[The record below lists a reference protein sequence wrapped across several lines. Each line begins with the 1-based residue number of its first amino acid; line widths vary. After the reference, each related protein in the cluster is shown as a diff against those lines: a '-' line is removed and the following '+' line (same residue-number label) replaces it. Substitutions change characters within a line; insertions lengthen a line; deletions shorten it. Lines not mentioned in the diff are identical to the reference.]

1 MFRIRNKSAPLAI
14 LAVLGVLVMSCAP
27 AAAPTPAAKQA
38 ATPTKAS
45 ESASPTEA
53 KSAAPT
59 PSPKPAADQPRY
71 GGILN
76 STMNADMPSFDVH
89 QETGIMVQT
98 TVQSAYSGLLQ
109 YKPSEPE
116 KIIGDLAESWEV
128 TPDGAGYTFHL
139 LKGVKFH
146 DGSALT
152 SEDVRYSLQRIID
165 PPKNITSTRKS
176 TLAAIKEVTAPDPDT
191 IKITL
196 SYAQGSF
203 LPMLAV
209 GMIVVYP
216 KKVVEAKG
224 DMKKDIVGA
233 GPFMYKDYSL
243 GSFFEV
249 KKNPNYFVKGL
260 PYLDGLRFYIIR
272 DDSTRLAA
280 FRSGRVSLIDPSRA
294 DGLRPTQVQ
303 TIRKDMPEAVI
314 VKYPALS
321 SRWLDIVVTIPPFND
336 VRVRQAISLA
346 LDRQAAIKI
355 LASGEADIGGVFVS
369 GTEWATPEAELLKV
383 PGYRQPKDADI
394 AEAKRL
400 LAEAGFPQGFKASIL
415 ARASFSDDMAVLAK
429 EQLAKIGIEL
439 DMVVQDTTL
448 FLTQLSKMAYP
459 MVARPTALSLADPD
473 ELSRYLVSNGGT
485 NRLGFKNQEVD
496 ALFDKQ
502 SRTMDASERKKIVRE
517 LEMKLIELA
526 PEMVLF
532 WQRGNVAHS
541 PDLKH
546 YYRGSIYNSNKYQDV
561 WLAK

>member
-1 MFRIRNKSAPLAI
+1 
-14 LAVLGVLVMSCAP
+14 
-27 AAAPTPAAKQA
+27 
-38 ATPTKAS
+38 
-45 ESASPTEA
+45 
-53 KSAAPT
+53 
-59 PSPKPAADQPRY
+59 
-71 GGILN
+71 
-76 STMNADMPSFDVH
+76 MPSFDVH

-109 YKPSEPE
+109 FKPAEPE
-116 KIIGDLAESWEV
+116 KILGDLAEKWEV
-128 TPDGAGYTFHL
+128 SPDGTVYTFHL

-146 DGSALT
+146 DGSTLT
-152 SEDVRYSLQRIID
+152 SEDVRYSVQRIID
-165 PPKNITSTRKS
+165 PPRNIISTRRS

-191 IKITL
+191 VTITL
-196 SYAQGSF
+196 KYAQGSF

-224 DMKKDIVGA
+224 DMKTDIVGT

-243 GSFFEV
+243 GSFFEA
-249 KKNPNYFVKGL
+249 KRNPNYFVKGL
-260 PYLDGLRFYIIR
+260 PYLDGLRFYVIR

-280 FRSGRVSLIDPSRA
+280 FRSGRVNLVDPTRA

-321 SRWLDIVVTIPPFND
+321 SRWLDMVVTIPPFND
-336 VRVRQAISLA
+336 VRVRQAVSLA
-346 LDRQAAIKI
+346 IDRQAAIKL

-369 GTEWATPEAELLKV
+369 GSDWATPEAELLKT

-400 LAEAGFPQGFKASIL
+400 LAEAGFPRGFKASIL
-415 ARASFSDDMAVLAK
+415 ARASFSDDMAVLMK
-429 EQLAKIGIEL
+429 EQLARVGIQLEL
-439 DMVVQDTTL
+439 VVQDTTL

-459 MVARPTALSLADPD
+459 LVARPTALSLSDPD
-473 ELSRYLVSNGGT
+473 ELSRYLVSTGGT

-496 ALFDKQ
+496 ALFDKR
-502 SRTMDASERKKIVRE
+502 SRAMDVSERRKIVRE

-526 PEMVLF
+526 PVVVMF

-541 PDLKH
+541 PDLKN
-546 YYRGSIYNSNKYQDV
+546 YFRGSIYNSNKYQDV